1 MACFNFEGYIKFYTI
16 LNRDKFTLLAS
27 GFDRTELPCL
37 KIYRQ

>member
-1 MACFNFEGYIKFYTI
+1 MACFNFEEYIDTF